1 MNTTVPY
8 VLPNGIMMR
17 PERCNCPRHCG
28 AVVHRAVVEVR
39 GNCVKIARDQL
50 GFAVWINDDEPIYL
64 DGEDSEDDKLYEL
77 QRILMEL

>member
-1 MNTTVPY
+1 MSNNFPY
-8 VLPNGIMMR
+8 VLPNGIVMDK
-17 PERCNCPRHCG
+17 EICDCPRHCG
-28 AVVHRAVVEVR
+28 ATVYKAVVEVR

-64 DGEDSEDDKLYEL
+64 DGDDSEDDKLYEL